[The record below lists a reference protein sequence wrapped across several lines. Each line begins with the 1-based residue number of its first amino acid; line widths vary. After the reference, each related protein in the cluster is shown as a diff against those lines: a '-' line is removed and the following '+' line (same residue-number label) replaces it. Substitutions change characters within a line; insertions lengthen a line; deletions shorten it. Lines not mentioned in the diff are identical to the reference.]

1 MLSAEA
7 TAFVL
12 LRVVATLRP
21 HPIQR
26 CCVSCNVAEM
36 DALAG
41 SVSSILPAGVAL
53 LDPQQAMFGAM
64 LEGWERQQRT
74 RFLRASTITPRVN
87 LIRRLFEFTS
97 LYPWQ
102 WEPSDVEGFFDSLRA
117 EPNPVA
123 VSTARGY
130 QVTIRMFLDFVIDRR
145 YGWAAE
151 CQERF
156 GRAPVQVLH
165 EWNSVAH
172 VTDFEGQPG
181 RRPLSYDEVQ
191 ALFDAAD
198 GQVDEIRA
206 RRRKGALAAM
216 RDAALL
222 KVIYAYGLRR
232 REAAQLDLTD
242 LRHNPKL
249 PEFRRFGALFVRYG
263 KASAGSPPKRR
274 TVLTVP
280 EMDWVLPV
288 LEQWI
293 DELRGLF
300 RPGPHPALWVTERA
314 GRVSVRSVDDAFR
327 AAREAAGLDPELNL
341 HCLRHSYVTHLVEF
355 NYPER
360 FISDQVGHAYAST
373 TAIYNGVSDD
383 FRNRILTAAMRD
395 RHAELWA
402 AS

>member
-1 MLSAEA
+1 MNL
-7 TAFVL
+7 
-12 LRVVATLRP
+12 
-21 HPIQR
+21 
-26 CCVSCNVAEM
+26 
-36 DALAG
+36 LAG
-41 SVSSILPAGVAL
+41 SALSVLPAGVVL

-74 RFLRASTITPRVN
+74 RFLRASTIAPRLS
-87 LIRRLFEFTS
+87 LIRRLHEFTGH
-97 LYPWQ
+97 YPWQ
-102 WEPSDVEGFFDSLRA
+102 WDPADVEAFFDSLRSA
-117 EPNPVA
+117 PTTLA
-123 VSTARGY
+123 ASTARGY
-130 QVTIRMFLDFVIDRR
+130 QVTIRMFLDFVTDRR

-151 CQERF
+151 CQQRF
-156 GRAPVQVLH
+156 GQAPIQVLH
-165 EWNSVAH
+165 EWNSITH
-172 VTDFEGQPG
+172 VTEFEGQPG

-198 GQVDEIRA
+198 GRADEIRA

-232 REAAQLDLTD
+232 REAANLDLTD

-249 PEFRRFGALFVRYG
+249 PDFGRFGALFVRFG
-263 KASAGSPPKRR
+263 KASSGSAPKRR

-293 DELRGLF
+293 DEMRGLF
-300 RPGPHPALWVTERA
+300 DPGRHPALWVTERA
-314 GRVSVRSVDDAFR
+314 SRVSIRSVDDAFR
-327 AAREAAGLDPELNL
+327 TARAAAGLDPELSL

-355 NYPER
+355 DYPER

-373 TAIYNGVSDD
+373 TAIYNNS
-383 FRNRILTAAMRD
+383 R
-395 RHAELWA
+395 ELHQA
-402 AS
+402 GEFSQVA